1 VTKYGRW
8 TEVASVLNFTS
19 KVGSPS
25 VQLQD
30 LYESLLYHFEL
41 NYCTGIQ
48 RKLNEPSGPL
58 FFPSNLVEK
67 STTDGLSCFN
77 ELPAGKK
84 KPQAYPPEF
93 PRDMDDPEKLHGL
106 LDQCIDSSAK
116 QFANAPSSLI
126 CFSGSDSNPVGLQ
139 NRGDP
144 DGVPP
149 YGSNLSQDAQKKDR
163 NAPKK
168 PRTAYQ
174 IFIGAE
180 CGRLKKIPAQSL
192 GLNYRQRAIE
202 AWNRLND
209 RGRMPYIEVSNKE
222 RERFR
227 QEMAAYTE
235 RQIGQAGKTAHG
247 TELEFKPSTSN
258 SQTTETSNGQ
268 LNAEYNV
275 STSQTA
281 ETCYVEMNGEYHV
294 SGTSNSQTANTSNA
308 QMNSECHVPHTSNIQ
323 TEETSH
329 AQQSNDEYHV
339 SLQLEEPDK
348 LPEPDESM
356 LELAF
361 KMMENANKYDTP
373 FQIDLGEF
381 LSVP

>member
-1 VTKYGRW
+1 
-8 TEVASVLNFTS
+8 
-19 KVGSPS
+19 
-25 VQLQD
+25 
-30 LYESLLYHFEL
+30 
-41 NYCTGIQ
+41 
-48 RKLNEPSGPL
+48 
-58 FFPSNLVEK
+58 
-67 STTDGLSCFN
+67 
-77 ELPAGKK
+77 
-84 KPQAYPPEF
+84 
-93 PRDMDDPEKLHGL
+93 MDDPEKLHGL

-116 QFANAPSSLI
+116 QFANASSLI
-126 CFSGSDSNPVGLQ
+126 CFSGSDSNPAGIQ

-149 YGSNLSQDAQKKDR
+149 YGSNLSKDAQKKDR
-163 NAPKK
+163 NAPKR

-227 QEMAAYTE
+227 QEMAAYTK
-235 RQIGQAGKTAHG
+235 RQIDQDGKTIHG
-247 TELEFKPSTSN
+247 TALEFKPSTSN
-258 SQTTETSNGQ
+258 NQTTETSNGQ
-268 LNAEYNV
+268 LSAEYNA

-281 ETCYVEMNGEYHV
+281 ETCYVELSGEYHV
-294 SGTSNSQTANTSNA
+294 SS
-308 QMNSECHVPHTSNIQ
+308 TSNIQ

-356 LELAF
+356 LEFAF